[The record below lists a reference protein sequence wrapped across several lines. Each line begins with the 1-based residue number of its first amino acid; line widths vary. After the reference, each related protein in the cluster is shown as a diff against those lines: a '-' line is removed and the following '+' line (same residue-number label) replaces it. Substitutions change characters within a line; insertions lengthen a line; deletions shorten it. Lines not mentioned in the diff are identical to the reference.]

1 LYSKE
6 QIMDFGWNEEQRLW
20 RQAVRDFAQK
30 EIAPRVRE
38 IDTVGRIPS
47 EIIKGMARLG
57 LLAPVCSEEYGGA
70 GMDWTMAA
78 IAAEELGRADISLAV
93 PVLYLVEAAWGFVFD
108 QYGPAELKAQV
119 LPKVTAGEA
128 FLGIATTE
136 PEGGSDILGGCRT
149 KAVQQDGQWVVNGE
163 KVYISGVRESLEMGG
178 IHLLLARTEPDPAAG
193 HRAFSFFALPL
204 KGTPG
209 ITPTFFEDMG
219 RMGISTGGFALED
232 VRLPAGHLV
241 GELNRGFYHAME
253 GFSAARV
260 LIGAT
265 CAGAAEAVLEMGI
278 DHIKERQ
285 AFGRPLAAFEGVSFP
300 MADQYANLES
310 TRLLV
315 YKAAWILD
323 QKYGAGTKTH
333 SDIALSAALA
343 KLRAP
348 KVGFEIMN
356 EVADWFGAM
365 AYTKECP
372 VEMGIR
378 AIRSYS
384 IGAEGTPNIMRLI
397 ITRELLGPEYLPYR
411 HS

>member
-1 LYSKE
+1 MNFE
-6 QIMDFGWNEEQRLW
+6 WNEEQRLW

-38 IDTVGRIPS
+38 IDTQERIPP
-47 EIIKGMARLG
+47 EIIKGMAELG

-93 PVLYLVEAAWGFVFD
+93 PVLYLVEAAWGFIFD
-108 QYGPAELKAQV
+108 RYGTPELKAEV

-136 PEGGSDILGGCRT
+136 PEGGSDILGACRT
-149 KAVQQDGQWVVNGE
+149 RAVLHGDEWLINGE
-163 KVYISGVRESLEMGG
+163 KMYISGVRESLAMGG
-178 IHLLLARTEPDPAAG
+178 IHLLLARTDPNPEAK
-193 HRAFSFFALPL
+193 HKAFTFFALPL

-209 ITPTFFEDMG
+209 ITPTFFQDMG

-232 VRLPAGHLV
+232 VRLSAAHQV

-265 CAGAAEAVLEMGI
+265 CVGASEAVLEMGV
-278 DHIKERQ
+278 DHIKQRR
-285 AFGRPLAAFEGVSFP
+285 AFGRPLASYEGISFP
-300 MADQYANLES
+300 LANHYANLES

-315 YKAAWILD
+315 YKAAWTMD
-323 QKYGAGTKTH
+323 QKYGPGTRTH
-333 SDIALSAALA
+333 SDIALAAALA

-348 KVGFEIMN
+348 QVGFEIMN

-372 VEMGIR
+372 IEMGIR
-378 AIRSYS
+378 GIRSYS
-384 IGAEGTPNIMRLI
+384 IGAEGTMNVMRLI
-397 ITRELLGPEYLPYR
+397 IARELLGPEFLPYR
-411 HS
+411 Q